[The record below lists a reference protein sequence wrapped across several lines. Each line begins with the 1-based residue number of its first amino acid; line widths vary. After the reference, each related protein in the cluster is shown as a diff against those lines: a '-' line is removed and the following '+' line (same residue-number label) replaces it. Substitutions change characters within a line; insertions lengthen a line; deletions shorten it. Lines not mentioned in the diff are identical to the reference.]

1 MIPISALLSS
11 ESKGDKTLPSDESN
25 DDDEYSN
32 AAGYRKCSGMVG
44 MSTVLLS
51 GFLAFIMT

>member
-1 MIPISALLSS
+1 MIPISALLSA
-11 ESKGDKTLPSDESN
+11 ENKGDKTLPSAESK

-32 AAGYRKCSGMVG
+32 AAGCRKCSGMVG